1 MKKRTSEK
9 ITLPFVTHLLSL
21 LLLSCPVMLYG
32 CEIWGFSNLSLIE
45 KLHLKFCK
53 HILNLNSST
62 PNYMVYGELGRYP
75 LAINVKVRMITFWAN
90 MIYSNKLSTSLYA
103 LLYKQ
108 NSQWVKCVKGILD
121 DCGLSYI
128 WHNQSFSSI
137 SSLKR
142 QVFHSLLD
150 QFTQS
155 WRSDVFASPKGM
167 NYRIFKER
175 LQLENYLLKLPFKNA
190 NYSVDLDVVTLN
202 YR

>member
-1 MKKRTSEK
+1 M
-9 ITLPFVTHLLSL
+9 
-21 LLLSCPVMLYG
+21 
-32 CEIWGFSNLSLIE
+32 
-45 KLHLKFCK
+45 
-53 HILNLNSST
+53 
-62 PNYMVYGELGRYP
+62 
-75 LAINVKVRMITFWAN
+75 
-90 MIYSNKLSTSLYA
+90 
-103 LLYKQ
+103 
-108 NSQWVKCVKGILD
+108 KGID

-167 NYRIFKER
+167 NHLGTSSIRK
-175 LQLENYLLKLPFKNA
+175 LLKLLFKNA

-202 YR
+202 YQ